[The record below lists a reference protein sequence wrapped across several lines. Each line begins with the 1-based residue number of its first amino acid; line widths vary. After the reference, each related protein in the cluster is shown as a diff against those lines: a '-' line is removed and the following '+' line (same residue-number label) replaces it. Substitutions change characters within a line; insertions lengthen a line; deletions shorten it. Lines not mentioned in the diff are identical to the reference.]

1 MTYRGGKGLTVRKAR
16 KGSASDAGS
25 IPARSTASAL
35 LPMLLLE
42 GRGGRHPAP
51 AEEYDGNSIMEVI
64 MAVILII
71 LAGLILGGSCGIA
84 YAIGSGGR

>member
-51 AEEYDGNSIMEVI
+51 AEGYDGNNN
-64 MAVILII
+64 
-71 LAGLILGGSCGIA
+71 
-84 YAIGSGGR
+84 